1 MGETETTDFL
11 SGKVLIAMPGIGDP
25 RFERS
30 VIFLCSHSE
39 EGALGL
45 IVNRPAPGIGFADLL
60 GQLDIEEGS
69 GTRQLRIM
77 LGGPV
82 ERSRGFVLHSDD
94 YSLTE
99 ATLPVA
105 EGIGMTASVDI
116 LRALATGEGP
126 EHAVLALG
134 YSGWGPGQLEEE
146 IRANGWITGDVDDAL
161 LFGEDDAGK
170 WTAALQRLG
179 VDASML
185 SRDGGMA

>member
-11 SGKVLIAMPGIGDP
+11 NGKVLIAMPGIGDP

-30 VIFLCSHSE
+30 VIFICSHSD

-45 IVNRPAPGIGFADLL
+45 IVNRPAPGIGFGDLL

-69 GTRQLRIM
+69 GARQLRIM

-94 YSLTE
+94 YVLAE

-105 EGIGMTASVDI
+105 DGIGMTASIDI
-116 LRALATGEGP
+116 LRALASGEGP
-126 EHAVLALG
+126 EHAMLALG

-146 IRANGWITGDVDDAL
+146 IRANGWITGEVDDGL
-161 LFGEDDAGK
+161 IFGEDDAGK
-170 WTAALQRLG
+170 WSAALLRLG